1 VWGVGENLAPK
12 KRIQAPVF
20 IHGIKENMY
29 FEIRSMKNT
38 ASLLETPDLN
48 YGVPYTPHPTPE
60 TPFMF
65 LQAHL
70 EFSGDS
76 SLSITP

>member
-29 FEIRSMKNT
+29 FEIRSTKNT

-60 TPFMF
+60 TPF
-65 LQAHL
+65 
-70 EFSGDS
+70 
-76 SLSITP
+76 ITTISNPNVSTSM